1 MIPGLVISLISLA
14 VVLYFVDIHKFFI
27 ALQQAN
33 YLLVAVGLGMSFL
46 WLMVRAAFWRTLLQE
61 KATYSQSFF
70 TICEGYLLNNIL
82 PFRLGE
88 VGRSFLMNHKAKI
101 GFWQVLSTIVIE
113 RALDIGFAA
122 GLLLITLPLVIAS
135 RGQQNVQ
142 VSTGIAVSAGLLVLL
157 GLVILYIMARNRRRV
172 IGLFES
178 LAGRWP
184 IIMKA
189 GGSMLPAFFDGLEV
203 LTDGWRFLRAL
214 GWMVLNWLVAIAEY
228 YVLLLAFVPHA
239 KLLWSTFTLSVAAF
253 GVAVPSSP
261 GSVGVLEGAILIGL
275 APFAIYGISSS
286 VALAFAIIVHMFSF
300 LLNGLLGAYGL
311 GKDGESLTD
320 IYARVRNISV
330 KQDHS

>member
-1 MIPGLVISLISLA
+1 MVPGLVVSLISLA
-14 VVLYFVDIHKFFI
+14 VVFYFVDIHKFI
-27 ALQQAN
+27 SALQQAN
-33 YLLVAVGLGMSFL
+33 YLFVALGLLLSFIWLV
-46 WLMVRAAFWRTLLQE
+46 VRAAFWRTLLQE

-122 GLLLITLPLVIAS
+122 GLLLITLPLVIGM

-142 VSTGIAVSAGLLVLL
+142 VSTGIAVTGGLLVLL
-157 GLVILYIMARNRRRV
+157 GLVVLYGMARNRRRV
-172 IGLFES
+172 IGLFEM

-184 IIMKA
+184 VILRL
-189 GGSMLPAFFDGLEV
+189 GGTMLPAFFDGLEV

-214 GWMVLNWLVAIAEY
+214 GWMVLNWLVAVTEY
-228 YVLLLAFVPHA
+228 YVILLAFVPDT
-239 KLLWSTFTLSVAAF
+239 KLLWSTFTLAVAAF

-275 APFAIYGISSS
+275 APFAVFGVSSS
-286 VALAFAIIVHMFSF
+286 IALAYAIIVHMMSF

-311 GKDGESLTD
+311 GKDGESLSD
-320 IYARVRNISV
+320 LYARVRQISV
-330 KQDHS
+330 KQDR